1 MGRHQGSVLLPA
13 RVSYPVKATVAAFAR
28 AYEAAN
34 PDEKAEL
41 RFWMRKIVLP
51 RKSDAMILLGPGE
64 PRRRALKLAIGASWN
79 FRFP

>member
-51 RKSDAMILLGPGE
+51 RNVRRDDIAGPENREGE
-64 PRRRALKLAIGASWN
+64 R
-79 FRFP
+79 